1 MRGKRSRLMII
12 IVAGLLLIPSLIQ
25 AQQAGPLLIIHG
37 RPDAKSNPPEV
48 RTYVSVI
55 DKENAQAVEGL
66 SGDNF
71 RVEEA
76 GAAVEALEVSPEEI
90 GMAVA
95 IVVDR
100 GGISA
105 AGDSRIHEAADLA
118 RELVNRLS
126 VAGATNDDVIAIV
139 GVGQDG
145 VLAPEENFSYNPVDT
160 NLVLNALVLME
171 GETVRGG
178 TPLYEGMDEAL
189 NLLTKNPDG
198 AIREVLT
205 HRRKVIVVFSDGVDP
220 DFSDEAREQDILR
233 KALAENISIY
243 AMGMAKKGGKLTAEG
258 NLKKLAAQTDGVYR
272 LHNSDD
278 SHQEV
283 LALFDRLV
291 TQRKQYV
298 LSYATHQPKA
308 DYTLDVVVETDAG
321 SADARQNF
329 SSILELPKLYLSVSP
344 DVLEHTLPYSA
355 TLRGSEWLTLTLSV
369 RAESVDG
376 VNRAPSV
383 VRYYVNGD
391 QVGESAAAPD
401 FLFEWPVSELHQAG
415 SEPITE
421 TYTLAAEAADPYLR
435 RSYTTEAPVKIK
447 VGWEKRPMEREIE
460 EEVKQNW
467 WQILVFAAMFLAL
480 AIVLLILLRT
490 RSELAKKVV
499 KGATGMLKGVTR
511 PLSAASKQTP
521 GKLVIQQGANIGR
534 EYRIG
539 AQVVKVGRDPQ
550 FSDFALFDDFVS
562 NPHFSIHMEGMQFYI
577 TDEGST
583 NGTRLNGI
591 ALPPHQRTP
600 LAPDAVIEVGQ
611 IRLQFKQIGLA
622 TRPLEERAAGRPAG
636 AGPPVPPVGT
646 PSPGPYA
653 TRPVSETPAPSAQP
667 SPYATRPVQETPA
680 SAAPSPY
687 ATRKVE
693 DTPDEDVPPNPYATR
708 KVKD

>member
-1 MRGKRSRLMII
+1 
-12 IVAGLLLIPSLIQ
+12 
-25 AQQAGPLLIIHG
+25 
-37 RPDAKSNPPEV
+37 
-48 RTYVSVI
+48 
-55 DKENAQAVEGL
+55 
-66 SGDNF
+66 
-71 RVEEA
+71 
-76 GAAVEALEVSPEEI
+76 
-90 GMAVA
+90 
-95 IVVDR
+95 
-100 GGISA
+100 
-105 AGDSRIHEAADLA
+105 
-118 RELVNRLS
+118 
-126 VAGATNDDVIAIV
+126 
-139 GVGQDG
+139 
-145 VLAPEENFSYNPVDT
+145 
-160 NLVLNALVLME
+160 
-171 GETVRGG
+171 
-178 TPLYEGMDEAL
+178 
-189 NLLTKNPDG
+189 
-198 AIREVLT
+198 
-205 HRRKVIVVFSDGVDP
+205 
-220 DFSDEAREQDILR
+220 
-233 KALAENISIY
+233 
-243 AMGMAKKGGKLTAEG
+243 
-258 NLKKLAAQTDGVYR
+258 
-272 LHNSDD
+272 
-278 SHQEV
+278 
-283 LALFDRLV
+283 
-291 TQRKQYV
+291 
-298 LSYATHQPKA
+298 
-308 DYTLDVVVETDAG
+308 
-321 SADARQNF
+321 
-329 SSILELPKLYLSVSP
+329 
-344 DVLEHTLPYSA
+344 
-355 TLRGSEWLTLTLSV
+355 
-369 RAESVDG
+369 
-376 VNRAPSV
+376 
-383 VRYYVNGD
+383 
-391 QVGESAAAPD
+391 
-401 FLFEWPVSELHQAG
+401 
-415 SEPITE
+415 
-421 TYTLAAEAADPYLR
+421 
-435 RSYTTEAPVKIK
+435 
-447 VGWEKRPMEREIE
+447 MEREIE